1 MMVALRG
8 GKTPNF
14 YIGRKLVKYGYDLK
28 RDEKWMTPEEL
39 DAVNVKPNVVDK
51 ICSKL
56 GITLK
61 RSPSSANK
69 KDRGESN

>member
-1 MMVALRG
+1 MVALRG
-8 GKTPNF
+8 GKTSNF
-14 YIGRKLVKYGYDLK
+14 YIGRKLVKHGYDLK

-39 DAVNVKPNVVDK
+39 ESVSVKPNVVDK

-61 RSPSSANK
+61 RSPSSASK